1 MSVPHAIL
9 GLLHQRPHHG
19 YDLKQQFD
27 RMFSPDRPLP
37 FGQVY
42 ATLAR
47 LQRDGRVEPAGVEP
61 GAGPERKHYAITVA
75 GANEFERWLAE
86 PVRPEP
92 QLQTLLFTKVVLAI
106 IVGERAEPLLDRQ
119 RSTHIARM
127 RELTTFRREAPITE
141 GLLADH
147 AIYHLEA
154 DLRWIDATA
163 ARLEELRRTLSIP
176 SNIGDVP

>member
-9 GLLHQRPHHG
+9 GLLRQRPHHG

-176 SNIGDVP
+176 SNIGDAP

>member
-1 MSVPHAIL
+1 MTVPYALL

-27 RMFSPDRPLP
+27 RMFSPDRPLS

-42 ATLAR
+42 ATLSR
-47 LQRDGRVEPAGVEP
+47 LQRDGRIAPAGIEP
-61 GAGPERKHYAITVA
+61 GAGPERKQYAITATGVE
-75 GANEFERWLAE
+75 EFQRWLAE
-86 PVRPEP
+86 PVRAEP
-92 QLQTLLFTKVVLAI
+92 QLQTVLFTKVVLAI
-106 IVGERAEPLLDRQ
+106 LVGERAEPLLDRQ

-127 RELTTFRREAPITE
+127 RELTVYRREAPLAE
-141 GLLADH
+141 ALLADH

-163 ARLEELRRTLSIP
+163 ARLEELRRTLSTQAP
-176 SNIGDVP
+176 PEQHK

>member
-1 MSVPHAIL
+1 MSVPYALL

-42 ATLAR
+42 ATLSR
-47 LQRDGRVEPAGVEP
+47 LQRDGRIEPAGVEAGP
-61 GAGPERKHYAITVA
+61 GPERKQYAITTA
-75 GANEFERWLAE
+75 GADEFERWLAE

-92 QLQTLLFTKVVLAI
+92 QLQTLLFTKVVLALL
-106 IVGERAEPLLDRQ
+106 VGERAEPLLDRQ

-127 RELTTFRREAPITE
+127 RELTVYRREAPVAE

-154 DLRWIDATA
+154 DLRWIDATT
-163 ARLEELRRTLSIP
+163 ARLEELRRTLST
-176 SNIGDVP
+176 SSTTGETA